1 MSSATAVLRLLN
13 LRRLRAIYIAMRED
27 ATSDSVPREADT
39 DLVDLTSDP
48 YESLA
53 GARDRLDRLETLLR
67 QRDDRRAVFL
77 SIYTHMTRAVQR
89 SVEREV
95 FADPDW
101 MRAYTVT
108 FANYYREAFLAFE
121 QGRRQAVPEPWR
133 IAFDT
138 AVAGDAL
145 VVQDAFLGINA
156 HINYDLALTLRDV
169 GLDPNRR
176 QKRTDHRAI
185 NDILA
190 RLVDAQ
196 QAALAEIYAPGID
209 EVDAILGGFDETVS
223 LFSLTES
230 RKQAWRVG
238 VVLHDFDVRPVEAY
252 ARWLLR
258 TTATGSA
265 LFVLSPTLSPEA
277 MRAFGRVEQGQFE
290 LGDAL
295 ELLHSRFEAVDFG

>member
-1 MSSATAVLRLLN
+1 MSSAAAVLRLLN
-13 LRRLRAIYIAMRED
+13 RRRLRAIYLAVRDD
-27 ATSDSVPREADT
+27 ATSVDAPRDADT
-39 DLVDLTSDP
+39 DLLDLTSAP

-53 GARDRLDRLETLLR
+53 GARDRLESLGTLLR
-67 QRDDRRAVFL
+67 QRGDRRAVFL
-77 SIYTHMTRAVQR
+77 SIYAHMTRAVQR
-89 SVEREV
+89 SIERGV

-121 QGRRQAVPEPWR
+121 EGRLQAVPEPWR
-133 IAFDT
+133 IAFGT

-169 GLDPNRR
+169 GLDP
-176 QKRTDHRAI
+176 KRAEKRADHRAI

-190 RLVDAQ
+190 RLIDAQ
-196 QAALAEIYAPGID
+196 QDALSELYAPGID
-209 EVDAILGGFDETVS
+209 DVDAMLGRFDETVS

-238 VVLHDFDVRPVEAY
+238 VLLHDFDVRPIEAY

-265 LFVLSPTLSPEA
+265 LFVLSPTLAPEA
-277 MRAFGRVEQGQFE
+277 MHAFERVEQGQFA
-290 LGDAL
+290 LGNAL
-295 ELLHSRFEAVDFG
+295 ELLHSRLEAVEFG